1 MTLIKMLLWFQ
12 SVFLPQGYPES
23 VSEDYLIYQIYD
35 TIQVSCQAVIVEEL
49 PQIVFCNNSI
59 TLFQLVALLEVKII
73 IVLIKVLKIFWQMFF
88 FMYSSYIEHIT
99 HLSLDVKAEILTEE
113 SQ

>member
-49 PQIVFCNNSI
+49 PLIDFCNNSI
-59 TLFQLVALLEVKII
+59 TLIQSAALSEVKVII
-73 IVLIKVLKIFWQMFF
+73 ASKSAKDFLIIFFI
-88 FMYSSYIEHIT
+88 YSSYILHIT
-99 HLSLDVKAEILTEE
+99 HLRLDVKAEILTEE
-113 SQ
+113 FQ